1 MALFV
6 LLLPIVSAS
15 EWDDKETMENCG
27 LVLQYGVPWIMGIIL
42 LTNLTTFNRGGAPEA
57 VWFIF
62 SFIQY
67 VRWFG
72 LANIGQNQGFHHF
85 ISKLNNMFDWYELY
99 DGKDSSRV
107 DEHMF
112 KVYGI
117 SLLRTAKGQLL
128 KKRRRN
134 ATHDAWLYFWFSFSH
149 SYSQVQEAQIHR
161 QAEVLG

>member
-1 MALFV
+1 MALLI

-15 EWDDKETMENCG
+15 EWDDKETMETCG
-27 LVLQYGVPWIMGIIL
+27 LVLQYSVPWIIGIIL
-42 LTNLTTFNRGGAPEA
+42 LTSLTTCNRGGSSEA
-57 VWFIF
+57 VWLIF

-72 LANIGQNQGFHHF
+72 LVNIGQNPGFHHF
-85 ISKLNNMFDWYELY
+85 MSKLNNMFDWYELY

-117 SLLRTAKGQLL
+117 SLLRTPKGQLL
-128 KKRRRN
+128 
-134 ATHDAWLYFWFSFSH
+134 T
-149 SYSQVQEAQIHR
+149 EC
-161 QAEVLG
+161 

>member
-1 MALFV
+1 MVLLI

-15 EWDDKETMENCG
+15 EWDDKETMETCG
-27 LVLQYGVPWIMGIIL
+27 LVLQYSVPWIIGIIL
-42 LTNLTTFNRGGAPEA
+42 LTTLTTCNRGGSSEA
-57 VWFIF
+57 VWLIF

-72 LANIGQNQGFHHF
+72 LINIGQNPGFHHF
-85 ISKLNNMFDWYELY
+85 MSKLNNMFDWYQLY

-117 SLLRTAKGQLL
+117 SLRRTPKGQLL
-128 KKRRRN
+128 TKCRRN
-134 ATHDAWLYFWFSFSH
+134 AADDARLHRSVHFGHDST
-149 SYSQVQEAQIHR
+149 QV
-161 QAEVLG
+161 

>member
-1 MALFV
+1 
-6 LLLPIVSAS
+6 
-15 EWDDKETMENCG
+15 
-27 LVLQYGVPWIMGIIL
+27 MGIIL
-42 LTNLTTFNRGGAPEA
+42 LTNLTTFNRGGASEA

-72 LANIGQNQGFHHF
+72 LVNIGQNPGFHHF
-85 ISKLNNMFDWYELY
+85 MSKLNNMFDWYELY

-117 SLLRTAKGQLL
+117 SLLRTPKTQLL

-134 ATHDAWLYFWFSFSH
+134 ATHDARLYCRLCFGY